1 MADVLKFPVQNK
13 AGLPSLDSVHEH
25 MAQFSQGRAKVGIS
39 EIVNEVYK
47 YIAAQN
53 QPTEQASVADLR
65 ATDHSL
71 DDFPGLCSS
80 CLLKWNP
87 CMRPGVVSCPDVIKG
102 KFVYISAP
110 QPIGCFKH
118 EEGVSCS
125 RDFGPKFRCGKI
137 PCEFIFHR
145 API

>member
-1 MADVLKFPVQNK
+1 MWQEVEKSDTGPFCMFDDVERAADKLVESAPVAPNK
-13 AGLPSLDSVHEH
+13 
-25 MAQFSQGRAKVGIS
+25 KV
-39 EIVNEVYK
+39 Y
-47 YIAAQN
+47 
-53 QPTEQASVADLR
+53 P
-65 ATDHSL
+65 
-71 DDFPGLCSS
+71 
-80 CLLKWNP
+80 
-87 CMRPGVVSCPDVIKG
+87 
-102 KFVYISAP
+102 ISAP